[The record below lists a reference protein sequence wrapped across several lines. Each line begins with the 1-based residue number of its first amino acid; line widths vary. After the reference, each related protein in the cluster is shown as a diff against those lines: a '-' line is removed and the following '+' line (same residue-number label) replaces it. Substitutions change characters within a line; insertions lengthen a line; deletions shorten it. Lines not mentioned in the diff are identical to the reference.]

1 MKSTIQSNY
10 VLLCFYFVYLIFLYF
25 LFQSSFVIIL
35 ILHGILILIAL
46 TPIGEGIMRL
56 LNHTKKIK
64 TREYQDYLYPLFE
77 EVYEQ
82 AKKQNPHLSQNIT
95 LFMNNDTSPNA
106 FACASNTV
114 CVTKGAI
121 DFFTREELQGVLAH
135 EFGHLS
141 NNDTKVCMVFVIGN
155 LLVIV
160 FMALFNALF
169 WVADTIVS
177 MFQGRDH
184 IALRVVRWLKKVISN
199 LGSMLVGAIFSLNS
213 RVCEYGA
220 DKFAHDIGFGAELRR
235 ALGML
240 QKLDGGGDMTLMDR
254 IYASHPDTENR
265 IAQLESL
272 EDIEED
278 EGL

>member
-1 MKSTIQSNY
+1 MKSTIRSNY
-10 VLLCFYFVYLIFLYF
+10 VLLCFYFVYLILLYV
-25 LFQSSFVIIL
+25 LFQSSFVIVL

-82 AKKQNPHLSQNIT
+82 AKQKNPKLSQNIT

-155 LLVIV
+155 LLVMA
-160 FMALFNALF
+160 FMMLFNAIF
-169 WVADTIVS
+169 WMADMIVS
-177 MFQGRDH
+177 VIEGHDH
-184 IALRVVRWLKKVISN
+184 LALRIVRWLKKTISN

-220 DKFAHDIGFGAELRR
+220 DKFAHDIGFGEELRS

-265 IAQLESL
+265 IAQLETL
-272 EDIEED
+272 EEA